1 MIQHLQ
7 LPLLKNIAQNF
18 IVITIFPTD
27 IDPATCWEARY
38 YGSSNIFQVKMGP
51 DSQDQAVGWMQ
62 HDVNPICICS
72 MEDVPTLTYLN
83 VKMGPMGPMGIDVH
97 LVARSWQGSPERMKS
112 MLLAQWEA
120 RENQGI
126 SPSIGG
132 ANAKNHGKNHCV
144 SCEGFHLATWYTPIQ
159 HFIWF
164 YCGVVHVFGAEL
176 E

>member
-1 MIQHLQ
+1 M
-7 LPLLKNIAQNF
+7 
-18 IVITIFPTD
+18 ITIFPTD
-27 IDPATCWEARY
+27 IDPATCWELRY
-38 YGSSNIFQVKMGP
+38 YGSSNIFQAKMGP
-51 DSQDQAVGWMQ
+51 DSQDQAVGCMQ
-62 HDVNPICICS
+62 HDVNPICIWS

-83 VKMGPMGPMGIDVH
+83 VKMGPMGPMGIVH

-120 RENQGI
+120 RENQGN

-132 ANAKNHGKNHCV
+132 ANTKNHGKNHCV
-144 SCEGFHLATWYTPIQ
+144 SCEGFHLATWRYTPIQ

-164 YCGVVHVFGAEL
+164 CGVVHVFGAEL